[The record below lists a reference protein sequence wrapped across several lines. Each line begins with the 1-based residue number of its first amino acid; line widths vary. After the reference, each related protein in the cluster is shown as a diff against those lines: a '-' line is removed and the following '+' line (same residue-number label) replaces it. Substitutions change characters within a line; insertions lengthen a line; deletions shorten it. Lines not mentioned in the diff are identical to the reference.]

1 MGRIRTLHKG
11 FQMLSESFALNAK
24 EFEQIFT
31 YNETVFLLWDTDNNG
46 KTPLSVSI
54 ALGLVDAIEFFCGLA
69 IFSTARVEDKIRCN
83 SYLLMVPSSPL

>member
-46 KTPLSVSI
+46 KLTQVVSI
-54 ALGLVDAIEFFCGLA
+54 G
-69 IFSTARVEDKIRCN
+69 
-83 SYLLMVPSSPL
+83 